1 MNSKRPPILLSGLIL
16 GLFGLANLLLNYHSI
31 FFYFLNGL
39 ALILWIYLTLALVL
53 SFADYR
59 QDLQKPP
66 LLSSFATYPMAS
78 MLLAAYLNKLGLLW
92 MSQLLW
98 YLALLLHIVLIAIF
112 TWKYVLKAEGLSLT
126 PSWTVLYVG
135 LAMAS
140 LTQGV
145 VHQPFLGYLAW
156 FFALL
161 LSLILYPLFYKARRA
176 QRLPDTL
183 KPQWAIYCAPFSLLL
198 GSYIRLAGSDAEGW
212 FVALLLLLSQAFYLL
227 VLCLLPRIFR
237 LGPQLSWSALTFPLV
252 NTAFA
257 LKLGLDYLGWTWLVW
272 LSHAEA
278 LLAFVI
284 VLYVCFYYTVSLR
297 ARKITKIRDDTL

>member
-257 LKLGLDYLGWTWLVW
+257 LKLGLDYLGWAWLVW

-297 ARKITKIRDDTL
+297 ARKITKNPK

>member
-16 GLFGLANLLLNYHSI
+16 SLFGLANLLLNYHSI
-31 FFYFLNGL
+31 FFHLLNGL

-66 LLSSFATYPMAS
+66 FLSSFATYPMAS
-78 MLLAAYLNKLGLLW
+78 MLLAAYLSKLGLFLV
-92 MSQLLW
+92 SQFLW
-98 YLALLLHIVLIAIF
+98 YIALLLHIFLIAIF

-145 VHQPFLGYLAW
+145 VHQPFLGYVAW

-161 LSLILYPLFYKARRA
+161 LSLILYPLFYRARWS
-176 QRLPDTL
+176 QRLPDAL

-237 LGPQLSWSALTFPLV
+237 QGPQLSWSALTFPLV

-257 LKLGLDYLGWTWLVW
+257 LKLGLDYLGWAWLVW

-297 ARKITKIRDDTL
+297 ARKITKNPK

>member
-16 GLFGLANLLLNYHSI
+16 GLFGLGNLLLNYHSI
-31 FFYFLNGL
+31 FFHLLNGL
-39 ALILWIYLTLALVL
+39 ALILWLYLTLALVL
-53 SFADYR
+53 SFSDYR
-59 QDLQKPP
+59 QDLQKSPF
-66 LLSSFATYPMAS
+66 LSSFATYPMAS
-78 MLLAAYLNKLGLLW
+78 MLLAAYLSKLGLFW
-92 MSQLLW
+92 VGQLLW
-98 YLALLLHIVLIAIF
+98 YMALLLHIFLIAIF

-145 VHQPFLGYLAW
+145 VHQPFLGYVAW

-161 LSLILYPLFYKARRA
+161 LSLILYPLFYRARRS
-176 QRLPDTL
+176 QRLPEAL

-257 LKLGLDYLGWTWLVW
+257 LKLGIDYLGWTWLVW

-284 VLYVCFYYTVSLR
+284 VLYVCFYYTLSLR
-297 ARKITKIRDDTL
+297 ARKITKNPR

>member
-198 GSYIRLAGSDAEGW
+198 GGYIRLAGSDAEGW

-257 LKLGLDYLGWTWLVW
+257 LKLGLDYLGWNWLVW

-297 ARKITKIRDDTL
+297 ARKITKNPR

>member
-1 MNSKRPPILLSGLIL
+1 VNSKRPPILLSGLIL

-198 GSYIRLAGSDAEGW
+198 GGYIRLAGSDAEGW

-297 ARKITKIRDDTL
+297 ARKITKNPR

>member
-31 FFYFLNGL
+31 FFHLLNGL

-53 SFADYR
+53 SFSDYR
-59 QDLQKPP
+59 QDLQKAPF
-66 LLSSFATYPMAS
+66 LSSFATYPMAS
-78 MLLAAYLNKLGLLW
+78 MLLASYLSKLGLFLV
-92 MSQLLW
+92 SQFLW
-98 YLALLLHIVLIAIF
+98 YMALLLHIVLIAIF
-112 TWKYVLKAEGLSLT
+112 TWKYVLKAKGLSLT

-145 VHQPFLGYLAW
+145 VHQLLLGYLAW

-161 LSLILYPLFYKARRA
+161 LSLILYPLFYKVRRS
-176 QRLPDTL
+176 QRMPDTL

-297 ARKITKIRDDTL
+297 ARKITKNPR

>member
-16 GLFGLANLLLNYHSI
+16 GLFGLGNLLLNYHSI
-31 FFYFLNGL
+31 FFHFLNGL
-39 ALILWIYLTLALVL
+39 ALILWLYLTLALGL
-53 SFADYR
+53 SFSDYR
-59 QDLQKPP
+59 QDLQKAPF
-66 LLSSFATYPMAS
+66 LSSFATYPMAS
-78 MLLAAYLNKLGLLW
+78 MLLAAYLSKLGLFLV
-92 MSQLLW
+92 SQFLW
-98 YLALLLHIVLIAIF
+98 YIALLLHIFLIAIF

-145 VHQPFLGYLAW
+145 VHQPFLGYVAW

-257 LKLGLDYLGWTWLVW
+257 LKLGLDYLGWAWLVW

-278 LLAFVI
+278 LLAVVI

-297 ARKITKIRDDTL
+297 ARKITKNPR

>member
-31 FFYFLNGL
+31 FFHFLNGL
-39 ALILWIYLTLALVL
+39 ALILWFYLTLALVL

-66 LLSSFATYPMAS
+66 FFSSFATYPMAS
-78 MLLAAYLNKLGLLW
+78 MLFAAYLSKLGLFLV
-92 MSQLLW
+92 SQFLW
-98 YLALLLHIVLIAIF
+98 YIALLLHIFLIAIF
-112 TWKYVLKAEGLSLT
+112 TWKYVLKTEGLSLT

-297 ARKITKIRDDTL
+297 ARKITKNPR

>member
-278 LLAFVI
+278 LLAVVI

-297 ARKITKIRDDTL
+297 ARKITKNPR

>member
-212 FVALLLLLSQAFYLL
+212 FVALLLFLSQAFYLL

-278 LLAFVI
+278 LLAFII

-297 ARKITKIRDDTL
+297 ARKITKNPR

>member
-31 FFYFLNGL
+31 FFHFLNGL

-53 SFADYR
+53 SFSDYR
-59 QDLQKPP
+59 QDLQKTPF
-66 LLSSFATYPMAS
+66 LSSFATYPMAS
-78 MLLAAYLNKLGLLW
+78 MLLASYLSKLGLFLV
-92 MSQLLW
+92 SQFLW
-98 YLALLLHIVLIAIF
+98 YMALLLHIVLIAIF

-297 ARKITKIRDDTL
+297 ARKITKNPR

>member
-145 VHQPFLGYLAW
+145 VHQPFLGYVAW

-257 LKLGLDYLGWTWLVW
+257 LKLGLDYLGWAWLVW

-297 ARKITKIRDDTL
+297 ARKITKNPR

>member
-237 LGPQLSWSALTFPLV
+237 LGPRLSWSALTFPLV

-278 LLAFVI
+278 LLAVVI
-284 VLYVCFYYTVSLR
+284 VLYVCFYYIVSLR
-297 ARKITKIRDDTL
+297 ARKITKNPR

>member
-198 GSYIRLAGSDAEGW
+198 GGYIRLAGSDAEGW

-297 ARKITKIRDDTL
+297 ARKITKNPR

>member
-31 FFYFLNGL
+31 FFHLLNGL

-66 LLSSFATYPMAS
+66 FLSSFATYPMAS
-78 MLLAAYLNKLGLLW
+78 MLFAAYLSKLGLFLV
-92 MSQLLW
+92 SQFLW
-98 YLALLLHIVLIAIF
+98 YIALLLHIFLIAIF
-112 TWKYVLKAEGLSLT
+112 TWKYVLKTEGLSLT

-297 ARKITKIRDDTL
+297 ARKITKNPR

>member
-198 GSYIRLAGSDAEGW
+198 GDYIRLAGSDAEGW

-297 ARKITKIRDDTL
+297 ARKITKNPR

>member
-227 VLCLLPRIFR
+227 ALCLLPRIFR

-278 LLAFVI
+278 LLAFAI
-284 VLYVCFYYTVSLR
+284 VLYVCFYYAVSLR
-297 ARKITKIRDDTL
+297 ARKITKNPR

>member
-145 VHQPFLGYLAW
+145 VHQLLLGHLAW

-161 LSLILYPLFYKARRA
+161 LSLILYPLFYKVRRS
-176 QRLPDTL
+176 QSLPDAL

-212 FVALLLLLSQAFYLL
+212 FVALLLFLSQAFYLL

-278 LLAFVI
+278 LLAFII
-284 VLYVCFYYTVSLR
+284 VLYVCFYYAVSLR
-297 ARKITKIRDDTL
+297 ARKITKNPR

>member
-39 ALILWIYLTLALVL
+39 ALILWIYLTLALGL
-53 SFADYR
+53 SFSDYR
-59 QDLQKPP
+59 QDLQKSPF
-66 LLSSFATYPMAS
+66 LSSFATYPMAS

-297 ARKITKIRDDTL
+297 ARKITKNPR

>member
-31 FFYFLNGL
+31 FFHFLNGL
-39 ALILWIYLTLALVL
+39 ALILWLYLTLALVL
-53 SFADYR
+53 LFSDYR
-59 QDLQKPP
+59 QELKKAPF
-66 LLSSFATYPMAS
+66 LSSFATYPMAS
-78 MLLAAYLNKLGLLW
+78 MLLASYLSKLGLFW
-92 MSQLLW
+92 VGQLLW
-98 YLALLLHIVLIAIF
+98 YMALLLHIFLIAIF
-112 TWKYVLKAEGLSLT
+112 TWKYVLKAEGLALT

-161 LSLILYPLFYKARRA
+161 LSLILYPLFYKVRRS
-176 QRLPDTL
+176 QSLPDAL

-257 LKLGLDYLGWTWLVW
+257 LKLGLDYLGWNWLVW

>member
-1 MNSKRPPILLSGLIL
+1 VNSKRPPILLSGLIL

>member
-31 FFYFLNGL
+31 FFHLLNGL

-53 SFADYR
+53 SFSDYR
-59 QDLQKPP
+59 QDLQKASF
-66 LLSSFATYPMAS
+66 LSSFATYPMAS
-78 MLLAAYLNKLGLLW
+78 MLLASYLSKLGLFLV
-92 MSQLLW
+92 SQFLW
-98 YLALLLHIVLIAIF
+98 YMALLLHIVLIAIF

-145 VHQPFLGYLAW
+145 VHQLLLGHLAW

-161 LSLILYPLFYKARRA
+161 LSLILYPLFYKVRRS
-176 QRLPDTL
+176 QSLPDAL

-212 FVALLLLLSQAFYLL
+212 FVALLLFLSQAFYLL

-278 LLAFVI
+278 LLAFII
-284 VLYVCFYYTVSLR
+284 VLYVCFYYAVSLR
-297 ARKITKIRDDTL
+297 ARKITKNPR

>member
-31 FFYFLNGL
+31 FFHFLNSL
-39 ALILWIYLTLALVL
+39 ALILWLYLTLALVL

-66 LLSSFATYPMAS
+66 FLSSFATYPMAS
-78 MLLAAYLNKLGLLW
+78 MLLAAYLSKLGLLW
-92 MSQLLW
+92 ISQLLW
-98 YLALLLHIVLIAIF
+98 YMALLLHIFRIAIF
-112 TWKYVLKAEGLSLT
+112 TWKYVFKAEGLSLT

-145 VHQPFLGYLAW
+145 VHQPFLGYVAW

-161 LSLILYPLFYKARRA
+161 LSLILYPLFYRARWS
-176 QRLPDTL
+176 QRLPDVL

-257 LKLGLDYLGWTWLVW
+257 LKLGLDYLGWAWLVW

-278 LLAFVI
+278 LLAVVI

-297 ARKITKIRDDTL
+297 ARKITKNPR

>member
-198 GSYIRLAGSDAEGW
+198 GGYIRLAGSDAEGW

-297 ARKITKIRDDTL
+297 ARKITKKPR

>member
-31 FFYFLNGL
+31 FFHLLNGL

-66 LLSSFATYPMAS
+66 FLSSFATYPMAS
-78 MLLAAYLNKLGLLW
+78 MLLAAYLSKLGLFLV
-92 MSQLLW
+92 SQFLW
-98 YLALLLHIVLIAIF
+98 YIALLLHIFLIAIF

-145 VHQPFLGYLAW
+145 VHQPFLGYVAW

-161 LSLILYPLFYKARRA
+161 LSLILYPLFYRARWS
-176 QRLPDTL
+176 QRLPDAL
-183 KPQWAIYCAPFSLLL
+183 KPQRAIYCAPFSLLL
-198 GSYIRLAGSDAEGW
+198 GSYIRLASSAAEGW

-237 LGPQLSWSALTFPLV
+237 QGPQLSWSALTFPLV

-257 LKLGLDYLGWTWLVW
+257 LKLGLDYLGWAWLVW

-297 ARKITKIRDDTL
+297 ARKITKNPK

>member
-1 MNSKRPPILLSGLIL
+1 LIL

-31 FFYFLNGL
+31 FFHLLNGL

-53 SFADYR
+53 SFSDYR
-59 QDLQKPP
+59 QDLQKSPF
-66 LLSSFATYPMAS
+66 LSSFATYPMAS
-78 MLLAAYLNKLGLLW
+78 MLLAAYLSKLGLFW
-92 MSQLLW
+92 VGQLLW
-98 YLALLLHIVLIAIF
+98 YMALLLHIFLIANF

-145 VHQPFLGYLAW
+145 VHQPFLGYVAW

-161 LSLILYPLFYKARRA
+161 LSLILYPLFYRARWS
-176 QRLPDTL
+176 QRLPDAL

-257 LKLGLDYLGWTWLVW
+257 LKLGLDYLGWAWLVW

-297 ARKITKIRDDTL
+297 ARKITKNPK

>member
-31 FFYFLNGL
+31 FFHFLNGL
-39 ALILWIYLTLALVL
+39 ALILWFYLTLALVL

-66 LLSSFATYPMAS
+66 FLSSFATYPMAS
-78 MLLAAYLNKLGLLW
+78 MLFAAYLSKLGLFLV
-92 MSQLLW
+92 SQFLW
-98 YLALLLHIVLIAIF
+98 YIALLLHIFLIAIF
-112 TWKYVLKAEGLSLT
+112 TWKYVLKTEGLSLT

-145 VHQPFLGYLAW
+145 VHQPCLGYLAW

-297 ARKITKIRDDTL
+297 ARKITKNPR

>member
-16 GLFGLANLLLNYHSI
+16 GLFGLGNLLLNYHSI
-31 FFYFLNGL
+31 FFHFLNGL

-53 SFADYR
+53 SFSDYR

-66 LLSSFATYPMAS
+66 FLSSFATYPMAS
-78 MLLAAYLNKLGLLW
+78 MLLASYLSKVGLFW
-92 MSQLLW
+92 VGQLLW
-98 YLALLLHIVLIAIF
+98 YLALLLHIFLIAIF

-161 LSLILYPLFYKARRA
+161 LSLILYPLFYKVRRS
-176 QRLPDTL
+176 QRLPDAL

-198 GSYIRLAGSDAEGW
+198 GSYIRLAGADAEAW
-212 FVALLLLLSQAFYLL
+212 FVALLLLLSQGFYLL
-227 VLCLLPRIFR
+227 VLWLLPRIFR

-257 LKLGLDYLGWTWLVW
+257 LKLGLDYLGWAWLVW
-272 LSHAEA
+272 LSHAET

-284 VLYVCFYYTVSLR
+284 VLYVCFYYAVSLR
-297 ARKITKIRDDTL
+297 ARKITKNPR

>member
-31 FFYFLNGL
+31 FFHFLNGL
-39 ALILWIYLTLALVL
+39 ALILWLYLTLALVL
-53 SFADYR
+53 SFSDYR

-66 LLSSFATYPMAS
+66 FLSSFATYPMAS
-78 MLLAAYLNKLGLLW
+78 MLFAAYLSKLGLFLV
-92 MSQLLW
+92 SQFLW
-98 YLALLLHIVLIAIF
+98 YIALLLHIFLIAIF
-112 TWKYVLKAEGLSLT
+112 TWKYVLKTEGLSLT

-297 ARKITKIRDDTL
+297 ARKITKNPR

>member
-31 FFYFLNGL
+31 FFHFLNGL
-39 ALILWIYLTLALVL
+39 ALILWFYLTLALVL

-66 LLSSFATYPMAS
+66 FLSSFATYPMAS
-78 MLLAAYLNKLGLLW
+78 MLFAAYLSKLGLFLV
-92 MSQLLW
+92 SQFLW
-98 YLALLLHIVLIAIF
+98 YIALLLHIFLIAIF

-278 LLAFVI
+278 LLAVVI

-297 ARKITKIRDDTL
+297 ARKITKNPR

>member
-112 TWKYVLKAEGLSLT
+112 TWKYVLKTEGLSLT

-297 ARKITKIRDDTL
+297 ARKITKNPR

>member
-1 MNSKRPPILLSGLIL
+1 M
-16 GLFGLANLLLNYHSI
+16 
-31 FFYFLNGL
+31 
-39 ALILWIYLTLALVL
+39 
-53 SFADYR
+53 
-59 QDLQKPP
+59 
-66 LLSSFATYPMAS
+66 
-78 MLLAAYLNKLGLLW
+78 
-92 MSQLLW
+92 
-98 YLALLLHIVLIAIF
+98 ALLLHIFLIANF

-145 VHQPFLGYLAW
+145 VHQPLLGYLAW

-161 LSLILYPLFYKARRA
+161 VSLILYPLFYKVRRS
-176 QRLPDTL
+176 QRLPDAL

-212 FVALLLLLSQAFYLL
+212 FVALLILLSQAFYLL

-257 LKLGLDYLGWTWLVW
+257 LRLGLDYLGWTWLVW

-278 LLAFVI
+278 LLAFAI
-284 VLYVCFYYTVSLR
+284 VLYVCFYYAVSLR
-297 ARKITKIRDDTL
+297 ARKITKNPR

>member
-66 LLSSFATYPMAS
+66 FLSSFATYPMAS
-78 MLLAAYLNKLGLLW
+78 MLFAAYLSKLGLFLV
-92 MSQLLW
+92 SQFLW
-98 YLALLLHIVLIAIF
+98 YIALLLHIFLIAIF
-112 TWKYVLKAEGLSLT
+112 TWKYVLKTEGLSLT

-161 LSLILYPLFYKARRA
+161 LSLILYPLFYRARRA
-176 QRLPDTL
+176 QSLPDAL

-198 GSYIRLAGSDAEGW
+198 GGYTRLAGSDAEGW

-297 ARKITKIRDDTL
+297 ARKITKNPR

>member
-31 FFYFLNGL
+31 FFHFLNGL
-39 ALILWIYLTLALVL
+39 ALILWLYLTLALVL
-53 SFADYR
+53 LFSDYR
-59 QDLQKPP
+59 QELKKAPF
-66 LLSSFATYPMAS
+66 LSSFATYPMAS
-78 MLLAAYLNKLGLLW
+78 MLLASYLSKLGLFW
-92 MSQLLW
+92 VGQLLW
-98 YLALLLHIVLIAIF
+98 YMALLLHIFLIAIF

-145 VHQPFLGYLAW
+145 VHQPFLGYVAW

-161 LSLILYPLFYKARRA
+161 LSLILYPLFYRARRS
-176 QRLPDTL
+176 QRLPDAL

-297 ARKITKIRDDTL
+297 ARKITKNPR

>member
-31 FFYFLNGL
+31 FFHFLNGL
-39 ALILWIYLTLALVL
+39 ALILWLYLTLALVL

-297 ARKITKIRDDTL
+297 ARKITKNPR

>member
-31 FFYFLNGL
+31 FFHFLNGL
-39 ALILWIYLTLALVL
+39 ALILWFYLTLALVL

-66 LLSSFATYPMAS
+66 FLSSFATYPMAS
-78 MLLAAYLNKLGLLW
+78 MLFAAYLSKLGLFLV
-92 MSQLLW
+92 SQFLW
-98 YLALLLHIVLIAIF
+98 YIALLLHIFLIAIF
-112 TWKYVLKAEGLSLT
+112 TWKYVLKTEGLSLT

-237 LGPQLSWSALTFPLV
+237 LGPKLSWSALTFPLV

-297 ARKITKIRDDTL
+297 ARKITKNPR